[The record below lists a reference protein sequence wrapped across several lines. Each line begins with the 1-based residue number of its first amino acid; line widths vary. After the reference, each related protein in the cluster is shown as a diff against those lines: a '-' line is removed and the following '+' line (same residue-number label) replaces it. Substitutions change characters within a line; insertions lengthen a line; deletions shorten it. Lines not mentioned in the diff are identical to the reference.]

1 MSLLITD
8 ETVLEILRGLAGQ
21 LDQPE
26 HAALVADLGA
36 ALDER

>member
-1 MSLLITD
+1 MSLLISDDTIR
-8 ETVLEILRGLAGQ
+8 EILRGLAGQ

>member
-1 MSLLITD
+1 MSLLIDDAT
-8 ETVLEILRGLAGQ
+8 ILLILQGLAGT